1 MRWVLLACEGERT
14 CWSEWQGRVC
24 LGVCVGVWVVVC
36 VCTFVHCVRVS
47 AIVCG
52 SVREFVG
59 FILV

>member
-1 MRWVLLACEGERT
+1 MLVGV
-14 CWSEWQGRVC
+14 QGRVC
-24 LGVCVGVWVVVC
+24 LGGCVGVWVVVC

-47 AIVCG
+47 AMVCG